1 MTGVKFFVYGSM
13 SECLVHFNKISD
25 FVSSS
30 VPGVVQGTAFK
41 LTVGYPVLLEEGDDI
56 VSGQLVTLNA
66 SDLLIN
72 LLDQFHGFN
81 QLDCAK
87 SLYFRKTC
95 KVELRDGTIAE
106 DVWVYFMNPSK
117 LPKNAAKIEGGDWK
131 AALAAHPVLADQ
143 LTDRQKAYIQRLGAI
158 LGREIIPIDLGLY
171 RELMKLEMIVDKG
184 RRLALSKLGHEVFRY
199 LN

>member
-13 SECLVHFNKISD
+13 SEGLVHFNKISD

-56 VSGQLVTLNA
+56 VSGQLVTLDA

-87 SLYFRKTC
+87 AFIFAKSARLSCETERSLKMSGF
-95 KVELRDGTIAE
+95 
-106 DVWVYFMNPSK
+106 
-117 LPKNAAKIEGGDWK
+117 
-131 AALAAHPVLADQ
+131 
-143 LTDRQKAYIQRLGAI
+143 I
-158 LGREIIPIDLGLY
+158 L
-171 RELMKLEMIVDKG
+171 
-184 RRLALSKLGHEVFRY
+184 
-199 LN
+199 